1 MPTSPKGL
9 PAGTVVAEHAWKRFR
24 ADRTLPM
31 FQDQIQ
37 LLGRWLRGY
46 RRPFRWVLR
55 DVNLHVEPGRTYGLI
70 GVNGSG
76 KSTLLKMIC
85 QTTFPSAG
93 TVTAVGRVGALLE
106 VRSGIHPDLSGR
118 QNVYLYGNIMG
129 MSRAEV
135 SARFDDIVDFAEIG
149 DAVDRQVKFYSTGM
163 AIRLGFAIAAFL
175 EPDVLLVDEVL
186 AVGDARFQQKCL
198 ERITQVVANGT
209 TLFYVSHDLPTV
221 EAVCERAMWLA
232 DSYVRADGPARDVV
246 SLYRQSVGEQAVLST
261 ASDTG
266 VRVLKAEITGPDGG
280 QILSGQ
286 EVNVRIVAESEEPM
300 FGAFHLGITQGT
312 AMPVYVVRYAS
323 SFPQG
328 QFELRCKFQS
338 LPLPKGRYSLWGA
351 MRAPRD
357 AGVPSHLPWQPL
369 VSFEAFGPVAI
380 KAPRGVMVLSPVYV
394 PTEWELS

>member
-1 MPTSPKGL
+1 LPTL
-9 PAGTVVAEHAWKRFR
+9 PNGTVRAEHAWKRFR

-37 LLGRWLRGY
+37 LFGRWLRGY

-55 DVNLHVEPGRTYGLI
+55 DINLHVDPGRTYGII

-93 TVTAVGRVGALLE
+93 SVKSIGRVGALLE
-106 VRSGIHPDLSGR
+106 VKSGIHPDLSGR
-118 QNVYLYGNIMG
+118 QNIYLYGNILG
-129 MSRAEV
+129 MSRADV
-135 SARFDDIVDFAEIG
+135 ARRFDDIVDFAEIG

-175 EPDVLLVDEVL
+175 EPDILLVDEVL

-198 ERITQVVANGT
+198 ERISQVVRNGT

-221 EAVCERAMWLA
+221 EAVCDRAMWLA

-246 SLYRQSVGEQAVLST
+246 NLYRASVEEAAVLS
-261 ASDTG
+261 AAHDTG
-266 VRVLKAEITGPDGG
+266 VRVLKIELNGPDGG
-280 QILSGQ
+280 QVRSGE
-286 EVNVRIVAESEEPM
+286 EVNVRIVAESDEAF
-300 FGAFHLGITQGT
+300 FGAFHLGISQGT
-312 AMPVYVVRYAS
+312 AMPVFIMRYAS
-323 SFPQG
+323 SFPAG
-328 QFELRCKFQS
+328 QFELRCKMQS

-351 MRAPRD
+351 LRAPKD
-357 AGVPSHLPWQPL
+357 AGHSAELPWQPL
-369 VSFEAFGPVAI
+369 TSFEAFGPIAI
-380 KAPRGVMVLSPVYV
+380 RAPNGVMVLSPVYV
-394 PTEWELS
+394 PTDWELS